1 MKDLNLALEVNSQDT
16 LAYAIRG
23 KIYLEKDNDTTAYE
37 DLNRALSLDGNNV
50 MALTYMGMLLL
61 SRGQNDSS
69 MMCLSKA
76 VELAPKD
83 EMALYEMGNLYFNME
98 KFQDAIKNYNIVY
111 ENRGIS
117 YYNLKFF
124 RQAAFDFESA
134 MKFNPALTDKLKIF
148 YLDAKARAG
157 M

>member
-1 MKDLNLALEVNSQDT
+1 
-16 LAYAIRG
+16 
-23 KIYLEKDNDTTAYE
+23 
-37 DLNRALSLDGNNV
+37 
-50 MALTYMGMLLL
+50 
-61 SRGQNDSS
+61 
-69 MMCLSKA
+69 
-76 VELAPKD
+76 
-83 EMALYEMGNLYFNME
+83 ME
-98 KFQDAIKNYNIVY
+98 KFQDAIKYYDKALAVNKNYNIVY